1 MTVNKQLTDVFNLPE
16 SEEPTMEQA
25 DQALAVAKEVSHQI
39 VNLDEDKID
48 NDIDNLTQKAV
59 DSYENLMNLGM
70 NVESRFAAPIFD
82 AASKMLG
89 HAVTAKLGK
98 AQKKLKEAEL
108 ALKAAKMKADMGVQ
122 DDATEITAT
131 VFDRNDLIKSL
142 KQQ

>member
-1 MTVNKQLTDVFNLPE
+1 MSVNKQLTGVFNLPE
-16 SEEPTMEQA
+16 AEDATMEDA
-25 DQALAVAKEVSHQI
+25 EQALAVAKEVSNQI

-48 NDIDNLTQKAV
+48 NDIDQLTQKAV

-122 DDATEITAT
+122 EDTTEITAA
-131 VFDRNDLIKSL
+131 VFDRNELIKSL